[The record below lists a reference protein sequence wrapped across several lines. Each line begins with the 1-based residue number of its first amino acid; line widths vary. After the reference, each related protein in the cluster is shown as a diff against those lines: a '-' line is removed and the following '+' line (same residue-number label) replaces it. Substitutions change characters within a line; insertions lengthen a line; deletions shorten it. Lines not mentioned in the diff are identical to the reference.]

1 MSSDRPIANSQNPI
15 DKKNHFQFYLYL
27 GLSLG
32 FAAAYGSAALHQAF
46 RHPYLVSDDAR
57 QHVFW
62 MQCFIDPTLFPN
74 DLIADYFQSIAPAG
88 YTAFYRLFASLGIEP
103 LLLSKIL
110 PIGLGILAS
119 GYCFCLT
126 LELFPL
132 PAAGWMATLLFN
144 QNLWMRDDLASG
156 TPRAFLPPLFLA
168 VLYYLVRRSLF
179 PCLASLIL
187 LGLFYP
193 QAVLIAAGV
202 LLLFPWHWQRFTPH
216 LDRPYIRVAI
226 AGLIVAFLV
235 LLPYALQTSGFDPTI
250 AASQAKMMPEFFRG
264 GRAEFFSDDFGRYWL
279 SGGRSGI
286 QPALDPPLLCLGLLL
301 PILMQF
307 PDRFPLVRQIRSPIR
322 LLPQLAIVGLGLFF
336 AAHAVLFKL
345 HLPSRYT
352 QHSLRVVMALAAA
365 IALVLILDALWRQIH
380 RPIALFI
387 SLLAIAYLILYPASL
402 KNFPKTSYSIG
413 NAPHLYQ
420 FFARQPADIVI
431 ASLADEANNLPTFAH
446 RSILVGQEYAI
457 PYHLGYYRPFRKKA
471 IALIDAQ
478 YTPNV
483 TELRQFIQTYGIDF
497 WLLEPNAF
505 TADYIARH
513 RWLRQYP
520 DTRDRVLK
528 QLQAGQIPALSQRL
542 TTCPTQAID
551 GAIVVSTVCLLNR

>member
-1 MSSDRPIANSQNPI
+1 MSSDRQIADSPKFS
-15 DKKNHFQFYLYL
+15 DKNNHFQFYLYL
-27 GLSLG
+27 SLSIG
-32 FAAAYGSAALHQAF
+32 FAALYGSWALRQAF
-46 RHPYLVSDDAR
+46 SHPYLVSDDAR

-62 MQCFIDPTLFPN
+62 MQRFIDPALFPN

-88 YTAFYRLFASLGIEP
+88 YTAFYRLFAHWGIEP

-110 PIGLGILAS
+110 PIGLGIAAS
-119 GYCFCLT
+119 IYCFCLT
-126 LELFPL
+126 LELFPI
-132 PAAGWMATLLFN
+132 PAAGWIATLLFN

-168 VLYYLVRRSLF
+168 FLYYLVRRALF

-193 QAVLIAAGV
+193 QAVLIASGV
-202 LLLFPWHWQRFTPH
+202 LLLFPWQLPWQFPPR

-226 AGLIVAFLV
+226 SGLIAAFFV
-235 LLPYALQTSGFDPTI
+235 LLPYALQTSDFDPTI
-250 AASQAKMMPEFFRG
+250 TAAQAKMMPEFFRG
-264 GRAEFFSDDFGRYWL
+264 GRAAFFSDDFGRYWL

-301 PILMQF
+301 PMLIQF
-307 PDRFPLVRQIRSPIR
+307 PDRFPLVRQIRPSVR
-322 LLPQLAIVGLGLFF
+322 LLPQLAIVGLSLFF
-336 AAHAVLFKL
+336 AAHAILFKL

-352 QHSLRVVMALAAA
+352 QHSLRVVMALSAA
-365 IALVLILDALWRQIH
+365 IALLLILDALWRQIS
-380 RPIALFI
+380 RPIALI
-387 SLLAIAYLILYPASL
+387 LSLAAIAYLMLYPTSL

-413 NAPHLYQ
+413 NAPSLYQ
-420 FFARQPADIVI
+420 FFARQPTDTLI
-431 ASLADEANNLPTFAH
+431 ASLADEANNLPTFSH

-457 PYHLGYYRPFRKKA
+457 PYHLGYYRPFREKA

-478 YTPNV
+478 YTPNL
-483 TELRQFIQTYGIDF
+483 TELRQFIQTYSIDY

-505 TADYIARH
+505 TADYIAQH

-528 QLQAGQIPALSQRL
+528 QLQTGKIPALAQRL
-542 TTCPTQAID
+542 NTCPTQAID
-551 GAIVVSTVCLLNR
+551 RAIVVPTACL